1 MPMIFGDTS
10 AIVAYFDRNDLRHNE
25 SKRIFDKI
33 VKERI
38 KILVTDY
45 IFDECITTILSRVG
59 HYNALKAGEFILS
72 SGIIKFVWLDESLK
86 LKAWEFFKKHS
97 DKQYSFTDCTSFVVM
112 KEMKVNHFF
121 AFDDHFAKAGFIDFS
136 GG

>member
-1 MPMIFGDTS
+1 MVFGDTS
-10 AIVAYFDRNDLRHNE
+10 AIVAYFDGNDQRHNE

-72 SGIIKFVWLDESLK
+72 SGIIKFVWLDECLK
-86 LKAWEFFKKHS
+86 LKAWEYFEKHS
-97 DKQYSFTDCTSFVVM
+97 DKSYSFTDCTSFVVM

-121 AFDDHFAKAGFIDFS
+121 AFDDHFVKAGFVAFS
-136 GG
+136 SR